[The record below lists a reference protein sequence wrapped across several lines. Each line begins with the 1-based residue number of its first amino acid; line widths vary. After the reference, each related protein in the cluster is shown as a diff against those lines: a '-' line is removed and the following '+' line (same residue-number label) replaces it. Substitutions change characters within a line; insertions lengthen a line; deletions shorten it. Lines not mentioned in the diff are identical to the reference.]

1 MADFKA
7 HTSVGKRWGL
17 LLGTVSVISD
27 FCSLIG
33 GIVILFLA
41 ATSSAAPDID
51 SDTGRPRELVLSFL
65 GIAIPIVLLFNISK
79 STSSENIL
87 AATLIS
93 FFLVR
98 YILGYLLAKFTVH
111 RGLWHSIPAAVL
123 CSEITY
129 LLFFD
134 LPVKV
139 RLLYALAVL
148 GGFISHLLLDE
159 MYSVKVLALD
169 TKTQFR
175 NCTEIYRPIKTPN
188 VFALF
193 SDFLLRIRLYLYL
206 R

>member
-1 MADFKA
+1 M
-7 HTSVGKRWGL
+7 
-17 LLGTVSVISD
+17 
-27 FCSLIG
+27 
-33 GIVILFLA
+33 FLA

-65 GIAIPIVLLFNISK
+65 GIAIPIVLLFNISD

-139 RLLYALAVL
+139 RLLYALSVL

-169 TKTQFR
+169 TKRSFGT
-175 NCTEIYRPIKTPN
+175 
-188 VFALF
+188 ALKF
-193 SDFLLRIRLYLYL
+193 TGPSKLQTFLLYFLIFCSALGCICI
-206 R
+206 

>member
-7 HTSVGKRWGL
+7 HTSVGTLWGL

-65 GIAIPIVLLFNISK
+65 GIAIPIVLLFNISD

-139 RLLYALAVL
+139 RLLYALSVL

-169 TKTQFR
+169 TKRSFGT
-175 NCTEIYRPIKTPN
+175 
-188 VFALF
+188 ALKF
-193 SDFLLRIRLYLYL
+193 TGPSKLQTFLLYFLIYCSALGCICI
-206 R
+206 

>member
-7 HTSVGKRWGL
+7 HTSVGTLWGL

-65 GIAIPIVLLFNISK
+65 VIAIPIVLLFNISD

-139 RLLYALAVL
+139 RLLYALSVL
-148 GGFISHLLLDE
+148 GGFISHLLMDE
-159 MYSVKVLALD
+159 MYSIKVLALD
-169 TKTQFR
+169 TKRSFGT
-175 NCTEIYRPIKTPN
+175 
-188 VFALF
+188 ALKF
-193 SDFLLRIRLYLYL
+193 TGPSKLQTFLLYFLIFCSALGCICI
-206 R
+206 